1 MKLAS
6 LNQGGRDGTLIV
18 VNRELSR
25 AIEVPEIAA
34 NLQTVLENWNQLA
47 PQLAKIYQ
55 SLNAGEILGFELEL
69 QQLAAPLPRTY
80 QWLDGSAY
88 LPHVER
94 VRKARGSSLPEQLLT
109 DPLMYQG
116 GGDSLLGPCA
126 PVPLVDERWGL
137 DFESE
142 IGVLTDD
149 VPIGVESIHA
159 GNHIKLLVLINDVSL
174 RELIP
179 SELAKGFGFVQGKPS
194 SALSPVAVT
203 VDELGDAWDGARLNL
218 PLLTNLNDQWF
229 GQPEAGEDMQFG
241 FPELISHAAKTRRLS
256 AGTLIGSGTVSNR
269 DKGRGC
275 SCLVEKRV
283 LEIINSGQAETPYL
297 QIGDQVRIEMLNRQG
312 HSIFGA
318 IEQQVTEKEA
328 PWQN

>member
-6 LNQGGRDGTLIV
+6 LKQGGRDGTLV
-18 VNRELSR
+18 VVSRNLSR
-25 AIEVPEIAA
+25 AVIVDDVAA
-34 NLQTVLENWNQLA
+34 HLQGVLESWHSLA
-47 PQLAKIYQ
+47 PQLADIYQ
-55 SLNAGEILGFELEL
+55 ALNCGKIKGFELDAA
-69 QQLAAPLPRTY
+69 QLAAPLPRTY

-88 LPHVER
+88 LPHVEL
-94 VRKARGSSLPEQLLT
+94 VRKARGSELPEQLLT

-116 GGDSLLGPCA
+116 GGDSLLGPRDA
-126 PVPLVDERWGL
+126 IPLGDESWGL

-149 VPIGVESIHA
+149 VPMGVSPAEA
-159 GNHIKLLVLINDVSL
+159 GTHIKLLVLINDVSL

-179 SELAKGFGFVQGKPS
+179 AELAKGFGFLQGKPS

-203 VDELGDAWDGARLNL
+203 TDELGDAWDGTRLNL
-218 PLLTNLNDQWF
+218 PLLTMLNGELF
-229 GQPEAGEDMQFG
+229 GQPEAGQDMHFS

-269 DKGRGC
+269 DSRRGA

-283 LEIINSGQAETPYL
+283 IEIVSKGKPETEYMKV
-297 QIGDQVRIEMLNRQG
+297 GDRVRIEMRDRQG
-312 HSIFGA
+312 DSVFGA
-318 IEQQVTEKEA
+318 IEQEVV
-328 PWQN
+328 PWQR

>member
-6 LNQGGRDGTLIV
+6 LKQGGRDGTLV
-18 VNRELSR
+18 VVSRDLSR
-25 AIEVPEIAA
+25 AVIVEDVAA
-34 NLQTVLENWNQLA
+34 HLQGVLEYWHSLA
-47 PQLAKIYQ
+47 PQLVDIYQ
-55 SLNAGEILGFELEL
+55 SLNCGKIKGFELDAA
-69 QQLAAPLPRTY
+69 QLAAPLPRTY

-94 VRKARGSSLPEQLLT
+94 VRKARGSELPEQLLT

-116 GGDSLLGPCA
+116 GGDSLLGPRDA
-126 PVPLVDERWGL
+126 IPLGDESWGL

-149 VPIGVESIHA
+149 VPMGVSPAEA
-159 GNHIKLLVLINDVSL
+159 GTHIKLLVLINDVSL

-179 SELAKGFGFVQGKPS
+179 AELAKGFGFLQGKPS

-203 VDELGDAWDGARLNL
+203 TDELGDAWDGTRLNL
-218 PLLTNLNDQWF
+218 PLLTMLNGELF
-229 GQPEAGEDMQFG
+229 GQPEAGQDMHFS

-269 DKGRGC
+269 DSRRGA

-283 LEIINSGQAETPYL
+283 IEIVSKGKPETEYMKV
-297 QIGDQVRIEMLNRQG
+297 GDRVRIEMRDRQG
-312 HSIFGA
+312 DSIFGA
-318 IEQQVTEKEA
+318 IEQDVV
-328 PWQN
+328 PWQR

>member
-6 LNQGGRDGTLIV
+6 LEKGGRDGTLIV
-18 VNRELSR
+18 VDRGLTR
-25 AIEVPEIAA
+25 GIEVPEIAA
-34 NLQTVLENWNQLA
+34 TLQTVLENWNQLA
-47 PQLAKIYQ
+47 PQLAKTYQ
-55 SLNAGEILGFELEL
+55 NLNNNQTLGFTLDMK
-69 QQLAAPLPRTY
+69 QLAAPLPRTY

-94 VRKARGSSLPEQLLT
+94 VRKARGSSLPDQLLT

-116 GGDSLLGPCA
+116 GGDTLLGPCA
-126 PVPLVDERWGL
+126 PIPLADASWGL

-149 VPIGVESIHA
+149 VPMGVKSIDA
-159 GNHIKLLVLINDVSL
+159 GNHIKLLVLINDVTL

-218 PLLTNLNDQWF
+218 PLLTNLNSGWF

-241 FPELISHAAKTRRLS
+241 FPDLLRHAAKTRKLS

-269 DKGRGC
+269 DTGRGC

-283 LEIINSGQAETPYL
+283 LEIINNGQAETPYL
-297 QIGDQVRIEMLNRQG
+297 QLGDQVRIEMLNRQG

-318 IEQQVTEKEA
+318 IEQQVV

>member
-6 LNQGGRDGTLIV
+6 LKQGGRDGTLV
-18 VNRELSR
+18 VVSRDLSR
-25 AIEVPEIAA
+25 AVIVDNVAA
-34 NLQTVLENWNQLA
+34 HLQGVLESWHSLA
-47 PQLAKIYQ
+47 PQLADLYQALNYGKIK
-55 SLNAGEILGFELEL
+55 GFELDAA
-69 QQLAAPLPRTY
+69 QLAAPLPRTY

-94 VRKARGSSLPEQLLT
+94 VRKARGSELPEQLLT

-116 GGDSLLGPCA
+116 GGDSLLGPRDTI
-126 PVPLVDERWGL
+126 PLGDESWGL

-149 VPIGVESIHA
+149 VPMGVSPAEA
-159 GNHIKLLVLINDVSL
+159 GTHIKLLVLINDVSL

-179 SELAKGFGFVQGKPS
+179 AELAKGFGFLQGKPS

-203 VDELGDAWDGARLNL
+203 PDELGEAWDGARLNL
-218 PLLTNLNDQWF
+218 PLLTMLNGELF
-229 GQPEAGEDMQFG
+229 GQPEAGQDMHFS

-269 DKGRGC
+269 DSRRGA

-283 LEIINSGQAETPYL
+283 IEIVSKGKPETEYMKV
-297 QIGDQVRIEMLNRQG
+297 GDRVRIEMRDRQG
-312 HSIFGA
+312 DSVFGA
-318 IEQQVTEKEA
+318 IEQEVV
-328 PWQN
+328 PWQR